1 MAAKTPTQLTFNKVP
16 TTKIAQQQL
25 ADLLV
30 SQVTEGDISPV
41 EAVVKAKALV
51 SVLDTFIKDKSV
63 TEQVIIETGK
73 YGKGEYPSWGSA
85 KVEVRETGVKYD
97 FSNCNDSIW
106 DDLNSQIEKIKAQ
119 MKERENF
126 LRVITKPKT
135 ELDPDTGEVFT
146 INPPARSS
154 TTSYAVTF
162 NKQ

>member
-1 MAAKTPTQLTFNKVP
+1 M
-16 TTKIAQQQL
+16 
-25 ADLLV
+25 
-30 SQVTEGDISPV
+30 
-41 EAVVKAKALV
+41 
-51 SVLDTFIKDKSV
+51 
-63 TEQVIIETGK
+63 
-73 YGKGEYPSWGSA
+73 
-85 KVEVRETGVKYD
+85 
-97 FSNCNDSIW
+97 
-106 DDLNSQIEKIKAQ
+106 EKIKAQ